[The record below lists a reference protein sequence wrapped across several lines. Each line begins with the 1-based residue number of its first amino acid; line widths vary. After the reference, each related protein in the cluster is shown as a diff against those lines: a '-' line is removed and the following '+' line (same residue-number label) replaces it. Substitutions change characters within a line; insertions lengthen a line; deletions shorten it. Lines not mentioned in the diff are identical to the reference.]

1 MTKTK
6 PGALGALVRY
16 RRVLIIALQLL
27 LGAVSNRAACA
38 LRFDRRMPQD
48 KRVLIFGAGSAGELT
63 VRDMKSDRA
72 SDYQP
77 IGFVDDDEHKTG
89 WRIHGVPV
97 LGTRRDLPAIVE
109 RSRPDEI
116 LLAISNADPAVVRS
130 VVRALEAF
138 DIPIKT
144 LPNLRDII
152 DRKVKVG

>member
-1 MTKTK
+1 MSKTK
-6 PGALGALVRY
+6 PGAFATLVRY
-16 RRVLIIALQLL
+16 RRVLIITIQLL
-27 LGAVSNRAACA
+27 LVAASNRAAFA
-38 LRFDRRMPQD
+38 LRFGINMPTSVAVAFLQMLPV
-48 KRVLIFGAGSAGELT
+48 VLF

-130 VVRALEAF
+130 VVRALEEF
-138 DIPIKT
+138 NIPIKT

-152 DRKVKVG
+152 DGKV